1 MAHGHSRNYTTLTD
15 ATCSDSYRNKQNYFA
30 APEEGILSNND
41 HNKLNLGDQSD
52 FWGKTSR
59 FALIASALVYMGAP
73 GIASA
78 NDDIQQEAPSAQAQS
93 EPESDRNLIIVTA
106 TKRDQTLE
114 EVPIAVTVVG
124 QEELI
129 SKGIEDITN
138 LERAAPSYAVSTSDS
153 ATGGLVLRLR
163 GVGTTGNNIG
173 LESSVGAFID
183 GFYLPRPG
191 AALSDLYDVQ
201 QIELLKG
208 PQGTLFGRNT
218 SAGAMVIKTNPPR
231 TDIVE
236 GFVNATIGNYDLY
249 GVQAGF
255 NVPLVQDKIG
265 LRIAGAYRNR
275 GGYIT
280 NVVGDESQTRDRIS
294 IRGQLLFDLEDAG
307 ELPPN
312 VRNSKCVTVVDP
324 FTYRLSRCRESG
336 NTDPCTSQSF
346 HRA

>member
-1 MAHGHSRNYTTLTD
+1 MKSSVELPQLVR
-15 ATCSDSYRNKQNYFA
+15 Q
-30 APEEGILSNND
+30 
-41 HNKLNLGDQSD
+41 
-52 FWGKTSR
+52 TSR
-59 FALIASALVYMGAP
+59 IAFVVATVGCFGLPSQALAL
-73 GIASA
+73 
-78 NDDIQQEAPSAQAQS
+78 QQEGGAEVEKVEQG
-93 EPESDRNLIIVTA
+93 ERHIVVTA

-280 NVVGDESQTRDRIS
+280 NVVGDESQT
-294 IRGQLLFDLEDAG
+294 
-307 ELPPN
+307 
-312 VRNSKCVTVVDP
+312 
-324 FTYRLSRCRESG
+324 
-336 NTDPCTSQSF
+336 
-346 HRA
+346 